1 MSVRIVV
8 GIDASTHSTA
18 ALRWAMRYAAA
29 QHDAEVIAVLAWQLP
44 MVSNPAAFDRDE
56 LQRAYEEVLTETVAE
71 ALPSPDLPVYTRVVL
86 GDPIDVLVNASRDA
100 QLLVIGS
107 RGRSPFTGL
116 ILGSVS
122 QACAARAACPVVV
135 VRHPDA
141 EHDQDGASAPAYAGA
156 NLRTL
161 LTPKSE

>member
-1 MSVRIVV
+1 MSVRIIV

-18 ALRWAMRYAAA
+18 ALRWAMHYASA

-44 MVSNPAAFDRDE
+44 LVSNPAAFDRDE
-56 LQRAYEEVLTETVAE
+56 LQHTYEGLLIETISE
-71 ALPSPDLPVYTRVVL
+71 ALPSPDLPVYTRVVM
-86 GDPIDVLVNASRDA
+86 GDPIDVLVDASRDA
-100 QLLVIGS
+100 QLLVVGS
-107 RGRSPFTGL
+107 RGRSPYAGL

-141 EHDQDGASAPAYAGA
+141 EHDRDGASAPTHAGGESADPAY
-156 NLRTL
+156 
-161 LTPKSE
+161 SELQ